1 MEKKHISIIGSC
13 VSRNLFNTTLLK
25 NVFEID
31 QYICQ
36 ICEFALFDNGL
47 NIKKE
52 DIYKANIPEFT
63 ARRFC
68 YELNKTAIDE
78 LKQKKSEYIL
88 IDLHN
93 ISSSI
98 YEASIDDFKNSVYTQ
113 SNGHDLFN
121 YLPYLNNVNN
131 LKRLKLKE
139 IKFVEFDK
147 TIIENGLIRL
157 SEFLKEN
164 YEESKIII
172 HIPKRVKLYSDING
186 NIFSFDKANIE
197 KDIIYDSIVF
207 KYSNF
212 LISLLPN
219 CKVFYNTNNTIAKL
233 IESNINNNINMP
245 QSDHF
250 SDYDNFCAAK
260 NLIKCIGINSYL
272 NNDSIIEPINVELIN
287 LNNKF
292 LKTLMSLN
300 KYSDL
305 VVNLNSYFDKISNY
319 NDFIFIFSVK
329 DEASLYIKY
338 FRNKTNLGIS
348 ANIRYRQSYIAVV
361 DKSRNFIYE
370 ENSNNKLSYN
380 YIVKGETRE
389 DSSFNNASILIKSAG
404 FDCGNISE
412 IIINNGEN
420 LSLNK
425 RGLNIVILNAKT
437 LDIIDRINCDTHS
450 DRQLLIESDYLKNIK
465 IKI

>member
-1 MEKKHISIIGSC
+1 MEKKHISIIGTC
-13 VSRNLFNTTLLK
+13 VSRNLFNSTLLK
-25 NVFEID
+25 NIFEID

-36 ICEFALFDNGL
+36 VCEFALFDSGL

-63 ARRFC
+63 ARCFN

-78 LKQKKSEYIL
+78 LKKKRSEYIL

-93 ISSSI
+93 ISYSI
-98 YEASIDDFKNSVYTQ
+98 YEASIDNFKNFVYTQ
-113 SNGHDLFN
+113 STGHDLFN
-121 YLPYLNNVNN
+121 YLPYLNRVNN
-131 LKRLKLKE
+131 LKELKVKE
-139 IKFVEFDK
+139 IKFVDFDEK
-147 TIIENGLIRL
+147 IIKNGLIKL

-164 YEESKIII
+164 YEEDKIII

-197 KDIIYDSIVF
+197 KDTLYDSIVF

-219 CKVFYNTNNTIAKL
+219 CKVFYNTNNTVAKL
-233 IESNINNNINMP
+233 IEGNINNNINMP

-260 NLIKCIGINSYL
+260 NLIKCIGINSNL
-272 NNDSIIEPINVELIN
+272 NNDSIIEPINVELTNLSNNVLKNLIIIN
-287 LNNKF
+287 R
-292 LKTLMSLN
+292 
-300 KYSDL
+300 YSEFI
-305 VVNLNSYFDKISNY
+305 VNLNTYFDKISNY

-348 ANIRYRQSYIAVV
+348 ANIGYRQSYIAVV

-370 ENSNNKLSYN
+370 ESSNNKLSYN
-380 YIVKGETRE
+380 YRVKCEMK
-389 DSSFNNASILIKSAG
+389 DSSFNDVSILIKSAG
-404 FDCGNISE
+404 FNCGNISE
-412 IIINNGEN
+412 ININGGDN

-425 RGLNIVILNAKT
+425 RGLNIIILNAKT
-437 LDIIDRINCDTHS
+437 LDIVDRVNCDTHN